1 MRVDCMRGGMQDT
14 KATAVT
20 LSVGKCRASLSV
32 ILRSGALSHATEID
46 GGRVLL
52 QSKKASFETI

>member
-1 MRVDCMRGGMQDT
+1 MRGGIQDT

-32 ILRSGALSHATEID
+32 ILCSGALSHATEID